1 MLHLLS
7 LHAELS
13 LKKKQKKKLSDYS
26 FDSTLHVALLKNS
39 LQTFPF
45 YFKMN
50 SYLCPSEMCFSP
62 SLRPSIPPSSPF
74 IQRHSLSR
82 MRMSPTIHCANV
94 IQFRDVLFAA
104 AAKSHCYTLR
114 QPIWEKKAHQK
125 KKKNAFTVAACRIS
139 HVWVFLI
146 LRRSCSRKRTRKK
159 TQLQC
164 IFTDEPVSCGRERQ
178 PEMNPGRKKN
188 IYTWIWCLF
197 NRIINGQLQEEEEE

>member
-94 IQFRDVLFAA
+94 IQFREYVCSCSQESLL
-104 AAKSHCYTLR
+104 YTETTYLG
-114 QPIWEKKAHQK
+114 KKGTPK
-125 KKKNAFTVAACRIS
+125 KKI
-139 HVWVFLI
+139 
-146 LRRSCSRKRTRKK
+146 K
-159 TQLQC
+159 TPLQ
-164 IFTDEPVSCGRERQ
+164 SQHAG
-178 PEMNPGRKKN
+178 
-188 IYTWIWCLF
+188 
-197 NRIINGQLQEEEEE
+197 